1 MASGIIAQSK
11 VVPFM
16 AGWRVPVREQHDP
29 MDLAVFDVE
38 QACHDISQVV
48 HQAPT
53 VDAALAL
60 RRRIAALVTKL
71 GDVELLANARAEQLN
86 RLCR

>member
-1 MASGIIAQSK
+1 MANQIIAQSN

-16 AGWRVPVREQHDP
+16 QGWRVPVRERIDP

-53 VDAALAL
+53 IDAALAL
-60 RRRIAALVTKL
+60 RRRIAALVVKL
-71 GDVELLANARAEQLN
+71 GDVEMLANARAN
-86 RLCR
+86 ALCR